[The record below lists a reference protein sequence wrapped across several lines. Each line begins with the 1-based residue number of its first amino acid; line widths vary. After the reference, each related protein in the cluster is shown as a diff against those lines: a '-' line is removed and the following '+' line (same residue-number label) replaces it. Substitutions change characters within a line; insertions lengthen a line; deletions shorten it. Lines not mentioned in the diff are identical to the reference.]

1 MAIPHGDDIMLMYQ
15 TTGHH
20 DVFAAREILGLKPN
34 PEFEKWMMKWGIIDE
49 NSRYTDRAG
58 DPTIFGEG
66 AII

>member
-49 NSRYTDRAG
+49 NGRYTDRAG